1 MHQVSNNNLNTFK
14 ILYLVNG
21 ILSLLG
27 LVFLTL
33 YAFFVLHIFSE
44 VNEAHPDPDM
54 PFNPVVFIT
63 VIISIGAFFSLLF
76 SVLSFLASK
85 FIKEQRNYS
94 FIFVVAILNCL
105 TGILGILLGVFTLI
119 ELNKPEVKELFGK
132 S

>member
-1 MHQVSNNNLNTFK
+1 MSDTPNNLNTFK

-27 LVFLTL
+27 AIFLTFYFL
-33 YAFFVLHIFSE
+33 FFLQVFSE
-44 VNEAHPDPDM
+44 INAVNPNEQM
-54 PFNPVVFIT
+54 PFDPTTFFSVFI
-63 VIISIGAFFSLLF
+63 IIGLCFSIAF
-76 SVLSFLASK
+76 SVLSFLTSK
-85 FIKEQRNYS
+85 FIKEEKNYN

-119 ELNKPEVKELFGK
+119 ELNKPHVKEVFGK